1 MAKSISLLFI
11 GRIENSRSLYL
22 ISKTAHRKC
31 RLRPRNGK
39 SQFQRVLLKSAFS
52 LRNSRILAQ
61 QFVRLD
67 DTAFTVA
74 FMGINDP
81 APTITR
87 DCAAVAPRPTC
98 RLRKISDQLWCRVLS
113 NQLEVNKAAQQVVAN
128 NPQNCSLKSSLGC
141 PRAGINFVN

>member
-1 MAKSISLLFI
+1 MAKSISLRFI
-11 GRIENSRSLYL
+11 GRIENSRPWYL
-22 ISKTAHRKC
+22 ISKTTHRKR

-67 DTAFTVA
+67 VTAFTVA
-74 FMGINDP
+74 FIGIDYP
-81 APTITR
+81 PPTITR

-98 RLRKISDQLWCRVLS
+98 RLRKISDQLWCRFLT
-113 NQLEVNKAAQQVVAN
+113 NQLEVKTAQQLVAN
-128 NPQNCSLKSSLGC
+128 NP
-141 PRAGINFVN
+141 